1 MGGGGGHGA
10 VDQAVAEGGDAKWMR
25 WDRRCRS
32 EGGTG
37 RTLMKKKKKKIKERI
52 KRGKGG
58 RKESR

>member
-25 WDRRCRS
+25 WDRRYRS
-32 EGGTG
+32 GVGTG
-37 RTLMKKKKKKIKERI
+37 RTLKKKKTIKERI